1 MKHSQWSKRWWSTVS
16 RSMGMYVVKKVKPE
30 VGVAKWRHHQVGVP
44 EDCRVCKFGRPEVR
58 NGVTI
63 SRVIPVH
70 LLIQTQFT
78 VMHQVVLLYCIFTSL
93 MVNALDNTSPVQPEV
108 VTNEVLCFKEQSS
121 SVSNVLTIYLPCIPG
136 SAVFSELHDWL
147 FVPLHFSSRERK
159 FQEVKADVENF
170 RSLELSFPRTKVPRN
185 FCSLELLF
193 CGTFAPTAANW
204 AICLTTAAATT
215 WPPWRTD
222 HPVAWLLAPG
232 RSSRL

>member
-1 MKHSQWSKRWWSTVS
+1 M
-16 RSMGMYVVKKVKPE
+16 
-30 VGVAKWRHHQVGVP
+30 
-44 EDCRVCKFGRPEVR
+44 CKFGRPEVR

-136 SAVFSELHDWL
+136 SAVFSELHD
-147 FVPLHFSSRERK
+147 
-159 FQEVKADVENF
+159 
-170 RSLELSFPRTKVPRN
+170 
-185 FCSLELLF
+185 
-193 CGTFAPTAANW
+193 
-204 AICLTTAAATT
+204 
-215 WPPWRTD
+215 
-222 HPVAWLLAPG
+222 
-232 RSSRL
+232 